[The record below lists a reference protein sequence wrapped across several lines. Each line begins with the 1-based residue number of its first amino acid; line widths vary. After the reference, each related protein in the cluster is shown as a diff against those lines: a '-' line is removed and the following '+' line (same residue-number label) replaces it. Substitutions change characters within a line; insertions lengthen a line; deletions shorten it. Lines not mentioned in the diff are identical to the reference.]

1 MWIFR
6 RCVYAG
12 PVFSSSGLRLRMAA
26 SYVLVSAAAVLVVEL
41 VLWAIVV
48 PQLDSA
54 NLEAARADHSTGQV
68 KAARLATEV
77 AGRLGEA
84 VSQVGPGLPDHE
96 LLQRAARKERPPQS
110 TKSQNSQAQDL
121 KARDLKAQ
129 NAEPQDPKAQSTEPG
144 PAADGRSGPG
154 PVSAE
159 PGGKVDYGL
168 RLSGAEQPPPDL
180 VEQVADPAGQVL
192 WDIVNASATAG
203 RLPAGVAGTRPRED
217 TTQVNGWWVSW
228 ATNPVVVTTGGHP
241 RVIGVVYVQLIGP
254 DGKDA
259 AAASRTDVGSWLTP
273 GIVVLLL
280 LVPVGVLF
288 GLFSTR
294 GLIRRIR
301 RLAAGTAAMA
311 EGDLRAR
318 IPVSGGDE
326 VGRLESGFN
335 SMAERLEAAAIA
347 ERAMVDSAARRA
359 EREQIARNLHDSV
372 SQELF
377 SASLLAGWLHRDLPT
392 GTDWR
397 QEAATLETA
406 LERTMREMRAMLL
419 ELRPVAL
426 EDSGLNAALYE
437 LCRAYEV
444 RLGIK
449 VTADLAETR
458 LEPVVEHTVLRIV
471 QEALGNAVR
480 HGEPDEISLRLGQ
493 ADGHVDVQVSDN
505 GRGFDPATVADRHG
519 MGLDLMRDRVNTL
532 SGTFH
537 VVSAP
542 DEGTTITVRLPS

>member
-1 MWIFR
+1 
-6 RCVYAG
+6 
-12 PVFSSSGLRLRMAA
+12 MAA
-26 SYVLVSAAAVLVVEL
+26 SYVLVSAAAVVVVEL

-54 NLEAARADHSTGQV
+54 KLEAARADHSLGQV

-77 AGRLGEA
+77 AGRLSEA
-84 VSQVGPGLPDHE
+84 VSQVGPGLPDNE
-96 LLQRAARKERPPQS
+96 LLQRVAMKERSPQDS
-110 TKSQNSQAQDL
+110 NPKNTKPQNTKAKDIKPQDL
-121 KARDLKAQ
+121 TAQ
-129 NAEPQDPKAQSTEPG
+129 NTKPV
-144 PAADGRSGPG
+144 PAADGQTGPG
-154 PVSAE
+154 RVSAE
-159 PGGKVDYGL
+159 PGAKMDDKSQL
-168 RLSGAEQPPPDL
+168 AGAQQQPPDL

-192 WDIVNASATAG
+192 WDIGNASASAE
-203 RLPAGVAGTRPRED
+203 RLPAGVAGTRPREG

-228 ATNPVVVTTGGHP
+228 ATNPVVVTSGGHP
-241 RVIGVVYVQLIGP
+241 RVIGVVYVQLVGP
-254 DGKDA
+254 DGKGA
-259 AAASRTDVGSWLTP
+259 AAAGRTDFSSWLTP

-335 SMAERLEAAAIA
+335 SMAERLEAAAVA
-347 ERAMVDSAARRA
+347 ERATVDSAARRA

-377 SASLLAGWLHRDLPT
+377 SASLLAGWLHRDLPP
-392 GTDWR
+392 GTEWQ
-397 QEAATLETA
+397 QEAGTLETA

-426 EDSGLNAALYE
+426 EDSGLNAALSE

-449 VTADLAETR
+449 VTADLAETK
-458 LEPVVEHTVLRIV
+458 LEPALEHTVLRIV

-480 HGEPDEISLRLGQ
+480 HGEPDEISLQLAQ
-493 ADGHVDVQVSDN
+493 PDGHVDVQVSDN

-519 MGLDLMRDRVNTL
+519 MGLDLMRDRVNAL

>member
-1 MWIFR
+1 M
-6 RCVYAG
+6 
-12 PVFSSSGLRLRMAA
+12 FSSSGLRLRMAA
-26 SYVLVSAAAVLVVEL
+26 SYVLVSAAAVVVVEL

-54 NLEAARADHSTGQV
+54 RLEAARADHSRGQV

-77 AGRLGEA
+77 AGRLSEA
-84 VSQVGPGLPDHE
+84 VSQLGPGLPDRE
-96 LLQRAARKERPPQS
+96 LLQRAARKERPPQTS
-110 TKSQNSQAQDL
+110 HPADAKPQDIEAQSLKQKAEAQDPKAHDSKVQDL
-121 KARDLKAQ
+121 KAQGGKPVPTAGG
-129 NAEPQDPKAQSTEPG
+129 EYGPK
-144 PAADGRSGPG
+144 PAP
-154 PVSAE
+154 AE
-159 PGGKVDYGL
+159 PGGKVVEDKSQL
-168 RLSGAEQPPPDL
+168 ARQQPPDL

-192 WDIVNASATAG
+192 WDIGIASASAG
-203 RLPAGVAGTRPRED
+203 RLPAGVAGSRPRED
-217 TTQVNGWWVSW
+217 TTLVNGWWVSW
-228 ATNPVVVTTGGHP
+228 ATNPVVLTSGGHS
-241 RVIGVVYVQLIGP
+241 RVIGVVYVQLVGA
-254 DGKDA
+254 DDKGDA
-259 AAASRTDVGSWLTP
+259 TAEHSDFSSWLAP

-335 SMAERLEAAAIA
+335 SMAERLEAAAAA
-347 ERAMVDSAARRA
+347 ERATVDSAARRA
-359 EREQIARNLHDSV
+359 EREQIARNLHDAV

-377 SASLLAGWLHRDLPT
+377 SASLLAGWLHRDLPP
-392 GTDWR
+392 GTEWQ
-397 QEAATLETA
+397 QEAGTLETA

-449 VTADLAETR
+449 VTADLAETD
-458 LEPVVEHTVLRIV
+458 LEPSVEHTVLRIV

-480 HGEPDEISLRLGQ
+480 HGEPDEISLRLAQ
-493 ADGHVDVQVSDN
+493 PDGHVDVQVSDN

-519 MGLDLMRDRVNTL
+519 MGLDLMRDRVNAL
-532 SGTFH
+532 SGTFD